1 MSIGKRIKQIRKELN
16 LTMEAFGKQIGV
28 TRNSISM
35 IESEKNNPSDQ
46 SIRSICREFG
56 IREEWLRTGQ
66 EPMRAEQS
74 RFDELESFVAD
85 LKTQNPDFRH
95 RLLTILAKLRPE
107 QWSLLEEMALS
118 LFEETQ
124 SEGVEDDFPEDIDAK
139 VEAYRQELLAEKRMR
154 EELARDAAKN
164 PISVSVNSGEKS
176 A

>member
-66 EPMRAEQS
+66 GSMKAEQS

-118 LFEETQ
+118 LFEEEQ
-124 SEGVEDDFPEDIDAK
+124 EEKAEDDFPEDIEAE

-154 EELARDAAKN
+154 EELARNGAKK
-164 PISVSVNSGEKS
+164 PVSVSAISGEKP

>member
-1 MSIGKRIKQIRKELN
+1 MSIGKRIKQIRKDLN
-16 LTMEAFGKQIGV
+16 LTTEAFGKQIGV

-35 IESEKNNPSDQ
+35 IESEKNNPSAQ

-56 IREEWLRTGQ
+56 VREEWLRTGQ
-66 EPMRAEQS
+66 GPMKAEQS

-107 QWSLLEEMALS
+107 QWSLS

-124 SEGVEDDFPEDIDAK
+124 DEKVEDDFPEDIDAE

-154 EELARDAAKN
+154 EELARNGAKR
-164 PISVSVNSGEKS
+164 PVSVSAISGEKP

>member
-95 RLLTILAKLRPE
+95 RPE

-124 SEGVEDDFPEDIDAK
+124 NEGVEDDFPEDIDAE

>member
-1 MSIGKRIKQIRKELN
+1 
-16 LTMEAFGKQIGV
+16 
-28 TRNSISM
+28 
-35 IESEKNNPSDQ
+35 
-46 SIRSICREFG
+46 
-56 IREEWLRTGQ
+56 
-66 EPMRAEQS
+66 MRAEQS

-124 SEGVEDDFPEDIDAK
+124 NEGVEDDFPEDIDAE